1 MTKIKQKYIKP
12 EVKVYQIDSDIS
24 LQMTSENDP
33 PTDPWG
39 KGSQNGGSQEGRSN
53 SQNATNPFEQN
64 PFGE

>member
-24 LQMTSENDP
+24 LQMTSEGNPPEPTP
-33 PTDPWG
+33 PTMPAQQR
-39 KGSQNGGSQEGRSN
+39 KNVSS
-53 SQNATNPFEQN
+53 NPFEQN